1 MKRLVIILSIIAA
14 LETISPSLPTLAQPV
29 RIPHENPATAT
40 GSLDKV
46 TLLLSYSEIINL
58 ATSRQYHDAQ
68 DFLTELRHA
77 DIPDELRYIA
87 DRYSHLCQQLFTTLD
102 DMESLLGETST
113 LLSHSQI
120 HEAKQRLDNA
130 EVDIRDARF
139 LLEDIKVATDT
150 FSDELGVLAS
160 PIASQIRQARAR
172 LEENTAQL
180 SQPIDR
186 LDYRQQS
193 QTERYLEM
201 TSLVPTE
208 LSLSI
213 APASVFVGDSITASI
228 RLSDEGKPLAGRI
241 ITLALDHKP
250 IIITT
255 TADDGSYIANIP
267 IPYKYVA
274 TMTLTAVYEPDGDD
288 TGIYLASQS
297 PPVTINTMF
306 YNTMLKVSAP
316 ETLHPGRPFTI
327 SGRVSSTGGNIDR
340 TARVFLDDTQLAE
353 ETVSGQFNLEATPS
367 EQTPTDNYSL
377 TVSVPP
383 QGRYSGA
390 AETRRINVS
399 SLPIYID
406 TQTPTLV
413 LLPKAARVSGQV
425 YHEFGPVADARV
437 NLNLKNSSSTAT
449 TSPDGSFTSSLR
461 IPIWPESAPLATN
474 PFYVSRPTTG
484 PNFDLSPIHPQEI
497 TITIKPVQPWHT
509 SIMVKRQ
516 FFTINPLS
524 TGLILFFLVALGL
537 LIYKKSQTRVSQEKV
552 IPQAEVRELPAIT
565 PPLQPKPK
573 LTGIKGRILA
583 AYRCGLEAV
592 EKISGVGMTPN
603 ITLREFL
610 KTATLLLPKAIK
622 QFAEL
627 TTIVEITLYA
637 DYIPREDTATRAEQ
651 LATTI
656 KEELRRGTS

>member
-14 LETISPSLPTLAQPV
+14 LEIISPGLPTLAQPV

-46 TLLLSYSEIINL
+46 TLLLSYSKIINL
-58 ATSRQYHDAQ
+58 ATSQQYHDAQ

-77 DIPDELRYIA
+77 DIPDELSYIA

-102 DMESLLGETST
+102 DLDSLLDETST
-113 LLSHSQI
+113 LLAHSQI
-120 HEAKQRLDNA
+120 HEAKQRLDNTDI
-130 EVDIRDARF
+130 DIRDARF
-139 LLEDIKVATDT
+139 LLEDIKVATDVL
-150 FSDELGVLAS
+150 SDELGVLAG
-160 PIASQIRQARAR
+160 PTASQLGPARAR
-172 LEENTAQL
+172 LEESTAQL
-180 SQPIDR
+180 RQPIDR
-186 LDYRQQS
+186 LDNLRQS
-193 QTERYLEM
+193 QTERYIQM
-201 TSLVPTE
+201 TGLIPTE

-213 APASVFVGDSITASI
+213 SPSSVFVGDRIMASI
-228 RLSDEGKPLAGRI
+228 RVSAEGKPLTGRT
-241 ITLALDHKP
+241 ITISLDNKP

-255 TADDGSYIANIP
+255 SADDGSYIANIP

-274 TMTLTAVYEPDGDD
+274 TMTITAVYEPTGDD

-306 YNTMLKVSAP
+306 YKTMLEVSAP
-316 ETLHPGRPFTI
+316 ETWHPGLPFII
-327 SGRVSSTGGNIDR
+327 SGRFSSTGGNIDR
-340 TARVFLDDTQLAE
+340 TARVLLDDTQLAE
-353 ETVSGQFNLEATPS
+353 ETVSDQFNLEITPS

-377 TVSVPP
+377 TVFVPP

-390 AETRRINVS
+390 SDTRRINIS

-406 TQTPTLV
+406 TQTPTLI
-413 LLPKAARVSGQV
+413 LLPQAVRVSGQV
-425 YHEFGPVADARV
+425 YHEFGPVPDARV
-437 NLNLKNSSSTAT
+437 NLNLKNSSSTAI

-474 PFYVSRPTTG
+474 PFYVSRPTTE
-484 PNFDLSPIHPQEI
+484 PTFDLSPIHPQEI
-497 TITIKPVQPWHT
+497 TITIEPVQPSPT
-509 SIMVKRQ
+509 PIMVKKQ

-524 TGLILFFLVALGL
+524 TGLILFFLVVLGL
-537 LIYKKSQTRVSQEKV
+537 FVYKKSQTRVSQTKG
-552 IPQAEVRELPAIT
+552 IPQAEPIELPAMT
-565 PPLQPKPK
+565 PPLPPKPK

-583 AYRCGLEAV
+583 AYRCGLETV
-592 EKISGVGMTPN
+592 EKISGVAMTPN

-610 KTATLLLPKAIK
+610 KMATLLLPKAIK

-627 TTIVEITLYA
+627 TTIAEITLYA
-637 DYIPREDTATRAEQ
+637 DYSPREDTATRAEQ